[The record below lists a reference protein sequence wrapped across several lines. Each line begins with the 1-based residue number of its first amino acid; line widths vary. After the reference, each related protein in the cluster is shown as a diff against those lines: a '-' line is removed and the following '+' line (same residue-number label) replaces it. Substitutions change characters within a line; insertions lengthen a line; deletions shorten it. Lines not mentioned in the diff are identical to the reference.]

1 MNMLSLSIFCSS
13 QSLSVA
19 IYDEKKLEKFF
30 EKKILDGRI
39 EGIFSIIR
47 ECLKK
52 YSLRKIKYIICNN
65 GPGSFTGMRSLKS
78 ICQALALSSG
88 AKIYSS
94 STFIPYLTFYMNKSV
109 NVLVIFKFS
118 GSKFFF
124 RKFKILNK
132 KISSK
137 SDIFVDEVS
146 GIKNF
151 YLKEKEKFKQL
162 SVITDNKTISDLF
175 CSEDVK
181 LYNANAKDLTQS
193 FLGGYCD
200 KDFKIFYH
208 NTYYE

>member
-1 MNMLSLSIFCSS
+1 MLSLSIFCSS

-19 IYDEKKLEKFF
+19 IYNEKKLEQFS
-30 EKKILDGRI
+30 EKKIVDGRI

-47 ECLKK
+47 EFQKK
-52 YSLRKIKYIICNN
+52 YSLKKIKYIICNN
-65 GPGSFTGMRSLKS
+65 GPGSFTGIRSLKS

-88 AKIYSS
+88 AKIYTS
-94 STFIPYLTFYMNKSV
+94 STFTPFLSVYSNKSM
-109 NVLVIFKFS
+109 NVLVIFKTF

-124 RKFKILNK
+124 QQFKILNK

-137 SDIFVDEVS
+137 SNVLVDEIA

-151 YLKEKEKFKQL
+151 YFKEKEKLKKISL
-162 SVITDNKTISDLF
+162 ITDDKSVFKFFRL
-175 CSEDVK
+175 EDVK

-193 FLGGYCD
+193 FFDGYCD